1 MLSSSQGSSG
11 VLSYISA
18 AFPSVF
24 PCQLAPIR
32 PALSMDHVEQIIANN
47 NGNADQQL
55 LQALS
60 WAELKRTLKL
70 TPNNETILGTI
81 NFICVNNDLLENTN
95 VRLES

>member
-1 MLSSSQGSSG
+1 
-11 VLSYISA
+11 
-18 AFPSVF
+18 
-24 PCQLAPIR
+24 
-32 PALSMDHVEQIIANN
+32 MDHVEQIIANN